1 MVRRRAGICPRASLV
16 ILSKNHTLVLDFRFM
31 NINIKIINLDSSE
44 ILYESNSKAAT
55 SAGFKKRFDVVRE
68 VFARFAVNSNTDSLR
83 LQFDIVPSFSEPL
96 LFDAKDFQ
104 MCTNGK
110 WVINK
115 YNGQKIY
122 ASCGHCEACLQAK
135 ANRKT
140 RLIKQHSVLNADL
153 VCLFITLTYHNSFI
167 PYVCISDLHKYP
179 LEISV
184 YRDAQRRLAKPNLD
198 NLR

>member
-16 ILSKNHTLVLDFRFM
+16 ILIKNHTLVLDFRFM

-96 LFDAKDFQ
+96 LFDAKDF
-104 MCTNGK
+104 
-110 WVINK
+110 
-115 YNGQKIY
+115 
-122 ASCGHCEACLQAK
+122 
-135 ANRKT
+135 
-140 RLIKQHSVLNADL
+140 
-153 VCLFITLTYHNSFI
+153 
-167 PYVCISDLHKYP
+167 
-179 LEISV
+179 
-184 YRDAQRRLAKPNLD
+184 
-198 NLR
+198 